1 MKLIIHPY
9 NKFIYSH
16 NAMNFYVICNYL
28 LIKQKDIFI
37 KKTKRHK
44 LPMTQSLNFI
54 N

>member
-16 NAMNFYVICNYL
+16 IAMNFYVMQL
-28 LIKQKDIFI
+28 FI
-37 KKTKRHK
+37 NQTKRHK